1 MKYKPLIWIFMTR
14 RLKKGLPTCWP
25 GDVIKNL
32 FVRAKPI
39 YKDLLSKIKGIS
51 DNNPMA
57 GNITMSFVIISVLM
71 AFARDLE
78 LSNTPILRQT
88 MQEK

>member
-1 MKYKPLIWIFMTR
+1 MKYKPLIWIFMMR

-32 FVRAKPI
+32 FAKEKPI

-57 GNITMSFVIISVLM
+57 GNITMSFVIISVWM
-71 AFARDLE
+71 AFAT
-78 LSNTPILRQT
+78 SII
-88 MQEK
+88 

>member
-39 YKDLLSKIKGIS
+39 YKDLLSKMKGLRGMTVQTLVCLPRKRHWGRK
-51 DNNPMA
+51 N
-57 GNITMSFVIISVLM
+57 TYLM
-71 AFARDLE
+71 GE
-78 LSNTPILRQT
+78 
-88 MQEK
+88 